1 MTIIIAVST
10 ALCAIAKDKDKM
22 YFNELSSSPNV
33 SYTYLSPDMLATMG
47 DRTIEF
53 SLTAS
58 QLNSMETVKIYDSDK
73 LAKEA
78 LKTVKKLI
86 KKEKLKT
93 LATSTKSGNVY
104 TTVMGRQG
112 KDKKTVTQLL
122 HIHAVG
128 DRLTTI
134 TYITG
139 DITLNFSSFN

>member
-112 KDKKTVTQLL
+112 KDKKTVTHLL
-122 HIHAVG
+122 HIQAVG
-128 DRLTTI
+128 NRLTTI